1 MTRCCT
7 TYAGDSSLSTDAGP
21 RDRHQRSSGST
32 TGWLL
37 TKLRSPE
44 GSTTQYQPG
53 GAQSRTWPLG
63 SSRSPPPSRQRGCGI
78 GIIDVENKMLNYEN
92 KINKH
97 LAKFGMT
104 FAKNR
109 TYRAP
114 EICHNVNELT
124 FLAKHR
130 PLGKI

>member
-1 MTRCCT
+1 MLFR
-7 TYAGDSSLSTDAGP
+7 SSVVSGSLGTVTGP
-21 RDRHQRSSGST
+21 RDRHQTRIGST

-37 TKLRSPE
+37 TKLHSPE
-44 GSTTQYQPG
+44 GITTQYQPG

-63 SSRSPPPSRQRGCGI
+63 STRSPPPSRRRGCGI
-78 GIIDVENKMLNYEN
+78 GIVDIENKMLNYEN

-109 TYRAP
+109 TNRAP
-114 EICHNVNELT
+114 EICQNVNEST

-130 PLGKI
+130 TLGKI